1 MLNEFEI
8 YLKKSKNVET
18 EYIIFYLDWLK
29 TALNEINKKFG
40 EFITSGDKKKY
51 FKKLSKK
58 EDDWLVTQTKYSI
71 KLYNSFLKENTHI
84 REKYKKSLWTE
95 ILNDLRTSL
104 KVKNINNVVEKKY
117 VLWINKFSSYLEFKS
132 PYKLTKKDLQLFVTH
147 LFNDNTITEA
157 QEKEAMNSVLY
168 LYEKILNNKHINLKS
183 IKPISLPTVLTKK
196 EIALI
201 IKNAKGDYKIMMSL
215 IYGSGLKL
223 SEALNLKIKDLDIFN
238 GFLFINDKNGK
249 VLRKV
254 PFSKLL
260 KVDLE
265 LYLEKVSDIY
275 INDKNNDNTKLS
287 LEEFWLFP
295 SKTLTKNFK
304 TKKSHREHIYTTS
317 VQQAFKRSLK
327 LSNIDKKASI
337 QTLRH
342 SYATHLLESGCD
354 IKVIQKLLGH
364 VNLQTTMI
372 YRSLAQKDILKIVSP
387 LDSF

>member
-1 MLNEFEI
+1 MEVKRCGWVSNDPLYQAYHDEVWGRPVYDSQELFAKLCLDGQQAGLSWI
-8 YLKKSKNVET
+8 TILKKQQNYEAAFANFDPKIIATFDEQKVE
-18 EYIIFYLDWLK
+18 
-29 TALNEINKKFG
+29 ALLQNPGIVRN
-40 EFITSGDKKKY
+40 
-51 FKKLSKK
+51 
-58 EDDWLVTQTKYSI
+58 
-71 KLYNSFLKENTHI
+71 
-84 REKYKKSLWTE
+84 R
-95 ILNDLRTSL
+95 L
-104 KVKNINNVVEKKY
+104 KV
-117 VLWINKFSSYLEFKS
+117 
-132 PYKLTKKDLQLFVTH
+132 
-147 LFNDNTITEA
+147 
-157 QEKEAMNSVLY
+157 NS
-168 LYEKILNNKHINLKS
+168 
-183 IKPISLPTVLTKK
+183 
-196 EIALI
+196 I

-215 IYGSGLKL
+215 IYGAGLKL

-260 KVDLE
+260 KIDLE

-304 TKKSHREHIYTTS
+304 TKKNHREHIYTTS

-354 IKVIQKLLGH
+354 IKIIQKLLGH